1 MSRLSNLMSE
11 SLQRHR
17 ESIGRLPIA
26 RFQIL
31 VGVTMACAATL
42 MLGIGPAQARD
53 SRASTAQI
61 LERLDALERENN
73 ELRAEVRQQSE
84 ELHSFT
90 QKTEATYQSQS
101 AQVSE
106 LNQKV
111 TASEQA
117 LPKLASQV
125 DYVEQRQFDQPVK
138 VGFRTGWSESPY
150 AMPGGFFYGAY
161 LADRLL
167 SHEDNGIP
175 GGYISGELMA
185 GIVLGN
191 HTNTTANLVGQLTG
205 KPSYSYLDTIEIQ
218 PTAQY
223 HLDFATLGM
232 QQLAAFKPYALVGPA
247 IWISTLSTPLVVK
260 SNVPGNSYRHSDA
273 DVQPGGVYGLGF
285 ELALSELNAPPIQ
298 KILDRL
304 SVGAEWRYNGLANGE
319 GFNQYTGSL
328 AIGF

>member
-1 MSRLSNLMSE
+1 MTSICAERPLSAQVCLAFAILCMLALFGNAPAARAESNARIMARL
-11 SLQRHR
+11 
-17 ESIGRLPIA
+17 
-26 RFQIL
+26 
-31 VGVTMACAATL
+31 AA
-42 MLGIGPAQARD
+42 I
-53 SRASTAQI
+53 
-61 LERLDALERENN
+61 ERENA
-73 ELRAEVRQQSE
+73 ELRAEVQQ
-84 ELHSFT
+84 
-90 QKTEATYQSQS
+90 QKEAFDAFQQRIEAASQNQS
-101 AQVSE
+101 AQVTE

-111 TASEQA
+111 IATTQQ
-117 LPKLASQV
+117 LPKIENQV

-150 AMPGGFFYGAY
+150 AMPGGFVYSAY

-232 QQLAAFKPYALVGPA
+232 QQLAFFKPYALVGPG
-247 IWISTLSTPLVVK
+247 IWISTLSTPLVVTSK
-260 SNVPGNSYRHSDA
+260 VPGNSYRHSDA
-273 DVQPGGVYGLGF
+273 DVQPGGVYGAGF
-285 ELALSELNAPPIQ
+285 ELALSGVDMPAIQ
-298 KILDRL
+298 KILNRL

-319 GFNQYTGSL
+319 GFQQYTGSL